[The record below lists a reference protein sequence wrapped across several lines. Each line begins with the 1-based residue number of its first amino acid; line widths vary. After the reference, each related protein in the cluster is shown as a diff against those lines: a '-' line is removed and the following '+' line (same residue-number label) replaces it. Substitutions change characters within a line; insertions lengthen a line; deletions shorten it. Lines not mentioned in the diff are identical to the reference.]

1 MQQPIVQYQEL
12 MNATI
17 DTALQRP
24 TWGRKLSPY
33 GQPGAENYRHSFL
46 PQVGRGTSSIRSH
59 LGKSSRKYRWPR
71 RKCLEEIYK
80 RSKGKQKVIRSRSN
94 VLQQLFWTIY
104 LTGLSLDVLV
114 ITLRSGS
121 LSLKLY
127 TYFSNCKR
135 SIPCEHHILGGHLF
149 LVFNSFFQFCA
160 YVTIS
165 YNERF
170 QLINMFIWSC
180 PSWIICLKRLDSS
193 ICSFRICLVF
203 VLFCFVCHSLF

>member
-80 RSKGKQKVIRSRSN
+80 RSKGKQKVIWPRSN
-94 VLQQLFWTIY
+94 VLQQLCWTIY
-104 LTGLSLDVLV
+104 LTWLSWDELV
-114 ITLRSGS
+114 ITLRS
-121 LSLKLY
+121 
-127 TYFSNCKR
+127 R
-135 SIPCEHHILGGHLF
+135 SFEIIQTAAVVPCEHYILGGHLF
-149 LVFNSFFQFCA
+149 LVFNCFFQFCA

-170 QLINMFIWSC
+170 QLINMFIWRC

-203 VLFCFVCHSLF
+203 VLFCFVCLSLF

>member
-1 MQQPIVQYQEL
+1 MSVKHTWDINDTKNMQQPIVQYQEL

-80 RSKGKQKVIRSRSN
+80 RSKGKQKVIWPRSN
-94 VLQQLFWTIY
+94 VLQQLCWTIY
-104 LTGLSLDVLV
+104 LTWLSWDELV
-114 ITLRSGS
+114 ITLRSRSFEIIHIFFKLQKYS
-121 LSLKLY
+121 LWTLY
-127 TYFSNCKR
+127 PRGT
-135 SIPCEHHILGGHLF
+135 
-149 LVFNSFFQFCA
+149 LVFSLQLFFSVLCLCHNQLQRK
-160 YVTIS
+160 IS
-165 YNERF
+165 V
-170 QLINMFIWSC
+170 
-180 PSWIICLKRLDSS
+180 D
-193 ICSFRICLVF
+193 
-203 VLFCFVCHSLF
+203 